1 MNPVIRYAQLVLTPD
16 LVTMQQQVTALTSKW
31 IPHFNTRQY
40 EGGWTVLS
48 LRSPG
53 GNAEQIIPDLIQSDT
68 YQDTSLLQHCSA
80 IQQLMT
86 SLQCP
91 LKSVRLLNLQSGSI
105 IKEHRDHDLSF
116 ENGEARLHFPV
127 FTNPQVEFYVDGQQ
141 VQMSEGECWYINA
154 QLPHRVANYG
164 AADRI
169 HLVVDCVVND
179 WLTSIFETAK
189 KSFAS
194 SRRDQAQLKQ
204 IIAALRLQNTEHSNK
219 LADKLEQEM
228 ENEK

>member
-1 MNPVIRYAQLVLTPD
+1 MASVIRYAQLELTPD
-16 LVTMQQQVTALTSKW
+16 IVTMQQQVTALTSKW

-53 GNAEQIIPDLIQSDT
+53 GNAEQIIPDLMHSNS
-68 YQDTSLLQHCSA
+68 YQDTPLLQHCSA
-80 IQQLMT
+80 IQQVMN

-91 LKSVRLLNLQSGSI
+91 LKAVRLLNLQSGSV

-127 FTNPQVEFYVDGQQ
+127 FTNDRVEFYVDGQR
-141 VQMSEGECWYINA
+141 VTMNEGECWYINA

-169 HLVVDCVVND
+169 HLVIDCVVND
-179 WLTSIFETAK
+179 WLTGIFETAK
-189 KSFAS
+189 RSFAS
-194 SRRDQAQLKQ
+194 PRRDQAQLKQ
-204 IIAALRLQNTEHSNK
+204 VIAALRLQNTEHSNA
-219 LADKLEQEM
+219 LADKLEM
-228 ENEK
+228 EIV